1 MTCSSSQTGRVN
13 LFCSP
18 GPAVSANLAPVAAAP
33 SPFPRPDMS
42 TFAKLFA
49 GPEYGKVVILDGGMG
64 TTLQVRTECWFRC
77 SAN

>member
-1 MTCSSSQTGRVN
+1 
-13 LFCSP
+13 
-18 GPAVSANLAPVAAAP
+18 
-33 SPFPRPDMS
+33 MS